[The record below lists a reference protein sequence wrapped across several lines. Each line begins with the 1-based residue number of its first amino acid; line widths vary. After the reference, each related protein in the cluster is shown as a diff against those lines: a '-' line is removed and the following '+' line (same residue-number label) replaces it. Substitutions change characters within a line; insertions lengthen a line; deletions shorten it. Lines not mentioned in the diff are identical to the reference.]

1 MLDEQ
6 GNGQISLNISATQ
19 FQKPGIKCHWEER
32 LRHPSVIYNLGW
44 GLSKEQIMGSAVK
57 QLIKLRKRKENPE
70 AKSDSYEDIVCNELS
85 ASLSANCPLFLLLTW
100 TIPYDFGISC
110 TSEALGREW
119 AVRARVSLAQLSAPQ
134 GKVFTAPSEGCWG
147 LRCQERDAPIGNL
160 KKGALSSAM
169 GAQPDSWGLL
179 KSWQQISSLTSSS
192 RTDTA
197 ISGPDSA
204 WIPRRCAHVWNVF
217 LMPFWTNFV

>member
-6 GNGQISLNISATQ
+6 GNRQISLNISATEL
-19 FQKPGIKCHWEER
+19 QKPGIKCPWEER
-32 LRHPSVIYNLGW
+32 LRHPPVMYNLGW

-57 QLIKLRKRKENPE
+57 RLIKSRKRKENPE
-70 AKSDSYEDIVCNELS
+70 AKSDSYEDIACNELS
-85 ASLSANCPLFLLLTW
+85 ASLSANCPLFLLHTW

-110 TSEALGREW
+110 TSEALGWEW

-147 LRCQERDAPIGNL
+147 LRGLRCQERDAPIGNL
-160 KKGALSSAM
+160 KKGALSPAM
-169 GAQPDSWGLL
+169 GAQPDSRGLL
-179 KSWQQISSLTSSS
+179 KSWQQISSLMSSF

-204 WIPRRCAHVWNVF
+204 
-217 LMPFWTNFV
+217 